1 MSIFRTKKFLKHT
14 IFYKLSEQKA
24 SLFRLAF
31 CKLERKI
38 MKLDIYENKN
48 VIKTYETDKYSLMFG
63 TIQEFIKIINLDE
76 LKSTSEEEIG
86 NLVLKAIPNSIDLIS
101 HLMKDIF
108 NELTDDELKNVKLK
122 DIATVII
129 EVIKYA
135 INEMTV
141 GINSKN

>member
-1 MSIFRTKKFLKHT
+1 
-14 IFYKLSEQKA
+14 
-24 SLFRLAF
+24 
-31 CKLERKI
+31 
-38 MKLDIYENKN
+38 MKLDIYKNKN
-48 VIKTYETDKYSLMFG
+48 VVKTYETDKYSLMFG

-108 NELTDDELKNVKLK
+108 DELTDDELKNVRLK

>member
-1 MSIFRTKKFLKHT
+1 
-14 IFYKLSEQKA
+14 
-24 SLFRLAF
+24 
-31 CKLERKI
+31 

-108 NELTDDELKNVKLK
+108 DELTDDELKNVRLK

>member
-1 MSIFRTKKFLKHT
+1 
-14 IFYKLSEQKA
+14 
-24 SLFRLAF
+24 
-31 CKLERKI
+31 

-48 VIKTYETDKYSLMFG
+48 VVKTYETDKYSLMFG

-108 NELTDDELKNVKLK
+108 NELTDDELKNVRLK

-135 INEMTV
+135 INEMTI

>member
-1 MSIFRTKKFLKHT
+1 
-14 IFYKLSEQKA
+14 
-24 SLFRLAF
+24 
-31 CKLERKI
+31 
-38 MKLDIYENKN
+38 MKLDIYKNKN
-48 VIKTYETDKYSLMFG
+48 IVKTYETDEYSLMFG
-63 TIQEFIKIINLDE
+63 TIQEFIKIVKLDE

-108 NELTDDELKNVKLK
+108 DELTDDELKNVRLK

-135 INEMTV
+135 ISEMTV

>member
-1 MSIFRTKKFLKHT
+1 
-14 IFYKLSEQKA
+14 
-24 SLFRLAF
+24 
-31 CKLERKI
+31 

-48 VIKTYETDKYSLMFG
+48 VVKTYETDKYSLMFG

-108 NELTDDELKNVKLK
+108 SELTDDELKNVRLK

>member
-1 MSIFRTKKFLKHT
+1 
-14 IFYKLSEQKA
+14 
-24 SLFRLAF
+24 
-31 CKLERKI
+31 

-48 VIKTYETDKYSLMFG
+48 IVKTYETDKYSLMFG
-63 TIQEFIKIINLDE
+63 TIQEFIEIINLDE

-108 NELTDDELKNVKLK
+108 NELTDEELKNVRLK

>member
-1 MSIFRTKKFLKHT
+1 
-14 IFYKLSEQKA
+14 
-24 SLFRLAF
+24 
-31 CKLERKI
+31 
-38 MKLDIYENKN
+38 MKLDIYKNKN
-48 VIKTYETDKYSLMFG
+48 IVKTYETDEYSLMFG
-63 TIQEFIKIINLDE
+63 TIQEFIKIVKLDE

-108 NELTDDELKNVKLK
+108 DELTDDELKNVRLK

-135 INEMTV
+135 ISEMMV

>member
-1 MSIFRTKKFLKHT
+1 
-14 IFYKLSEQKA
+14 
-24 SLFRLAF
+24 
-31 CKLERKI
+31 
-38 MKLDIYENKN
+38 MKLYIYENKN
-48 VIKTYETDKYSLMFG
+48 VVKTYETDKYSLMFG

-108 NELTDDELKNVKLK
+108 DELTDDELKNVRLK

-135 INEMTV
+135 ISEMTV